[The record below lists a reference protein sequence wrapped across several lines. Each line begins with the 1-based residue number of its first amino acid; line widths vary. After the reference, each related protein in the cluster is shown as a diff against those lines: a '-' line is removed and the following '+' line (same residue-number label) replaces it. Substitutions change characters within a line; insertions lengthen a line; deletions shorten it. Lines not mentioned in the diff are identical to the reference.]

1 MTNTN
6 VVFPSIRQTTLASST
21 SKLSSQT
28 VPQFP
33 RNLTSTIPESPSP
46 LLIVYL
52 KTGGNINAKLSYD
65 TPVYVGILNYTGF
78 FVINIFILHEW

>member
-33 RNLTSTIPESPSP
+33 RNQTTTLPEFPSP
-46 LLIVYL
+46 PFNRIP
-52 KTGGNINAKLSYD
+52 KNRWK
-65 TPVYVGILNYTGF
+65 
-78 FVINIFILHEW
+78 HKC